1 MSPFSMLFCLKNKG
15 LYMFSRSISSSWIWY
30 SIHHITISQN
40 DYVERRK
47 RVKTLN
53 MKFCMLL
60 VIDNVFNKQLKILP
74 FVSATQTKHIKR
86 NERNPI
92 MIMKSVTRHK
102 VFKYSY
108 QNFSRI
114 SIWEIKTP
122 VLLIMSYTEHMH
134 LSISFWLL
142 IGCSY
147 CLRMLSI
154 YEPDTV
160 MLASGSQ
167 FISQ

>member
-1 MSPFSMLFCLKNKG
+1 MIMLKG
-15 LYMFSRSISSSWIWY
+15 K
-30 SIHHITISQN
+30 TGENSQH
-40 DYVERRK
+40 E
-47 RVKTLN
+47 T
-53 MKFCMLL
+53 FCMLL

-86 NERNPI
+86 NERKPI
-92 MIMKSVTRHK
+92 MIIKSVTRHK

-108 QNFSRI
+108 QHFSRI
-114 SIWEIKTP
+114 SIWQIKTP

-160 MLASGSQ
+160 MLSSGSQ

>member
-1 MSPFSMLFCLKNKG
+1 MNLIFNPP
-15 LYMFSRSISSSWIWY
+15 Y
-30 SIHHITISQN
+30 HHITKWLCWKEKTCKNSQH
-40 DYVERRK
+40 E
-47 RVKTLN
+47 T
-53 MKFCMLL
+53 FCMLL

-86 NERNPI
+86 NERKPI
-92 MIMKSVTRHK
+92 MIIKSVTRHK

-160 MLASGSQ
+160 MLSSGSQ